1 MLCVI
6 VLLKDK
12 IHLTVCNHIIVV
24 LLREHL
30 CMVKL
35 SSCMLYVYSTVHY
48 VFLVTCEQVCWNEFH
63 SPAATDIQTYMM

>member
-35 SSCMLYVYSTVHY
+35 SSCMLYVFKY
-48 VFLVTCEQVCWNEFH
+48 
-63 SPAATDIQTYMM
+63 